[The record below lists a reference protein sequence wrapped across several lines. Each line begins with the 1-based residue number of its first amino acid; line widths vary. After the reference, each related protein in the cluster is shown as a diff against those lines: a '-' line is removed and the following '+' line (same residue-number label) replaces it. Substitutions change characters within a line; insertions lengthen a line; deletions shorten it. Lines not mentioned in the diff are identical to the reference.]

1 MHPAELVQKVLQ
13 NLAFRSATMQFGFW
27 SFDFLGIC
35 FADIFRHSKLIDPSI
50 FETLQPIDNL
60 KLLWCGIKNFRCY
73 VFLCAFFNLGQ
84 FSSDLLWVAESKL
97 SSQF

>member
-13 NLAFRSATMQFGFW
+13 QCNMGCGVLIFLVFVLLIFW
-27 SFDFLGIC
+27 
-35 FADIFRHSKLIDPSI
+35 HSKLIDPSI

-60 KLLWCGIKNFRCY
+60 KLLWYGIKNFRCY
-73 VFLCAFFNLGQ
+73 VFLCGFFKLGQ
-84 FSSDLLWVAESKL
+84 FSSDLLWVADSKL